1 MAYCSPLESF
11 YVNVLRRTVYAASII
26 KMADNEDESN
36 HTNGTALT
44 EVSPVSVS
52 GSRVNVSA
60 TTSSQIEGENG
71 DGSVKALV
79 SGEVGGEQGL
89 SQLVTIHS
97 ESSADAKATD
107 GASEVIG
114 QILGGEVLTSY
125 VQASDSAEDTVTTEC
140 TTISSDFLNALGPAT
155 TIIYVQPDG
164 SFVESSGLSVEE
176 QQQLLEQLSKQQL
189 VQVTGNE
196 ATRLIEQNQA
206 PAPKPAQSAKPAV
219 ISSVDVQQVIDHVNK
234 SQVRAQA
241 ELTRS
246 HTATPKIL
254 QRNVQAQSPSYI
266 TLEAG
271 NVISGQ
277 LTTTLQPQPFTIVQN
292 ASQQLQSVAKQ
303 VALHQSQN
311 GAQPIQQKVSF
322 L

>member
-1 MAYCSPLESF
+1 
-11 YVNVLRRTVYAASII
+11 
-26 KMADNEDESN
+26 MADNEDESSN
-36 HTNGTALT
+36 TNGTALT
-44 EVSPVSVS
+44 HDSAESEAS
-52 GSRVNVSA
+52 VSA
-60 TTSSQIEGENG
+60 TTSSQIEGKNE
-71 DGSVKALV
+71 DGSGEGVV
-79 SGEVGGEQGL
+79 SGEAGEGEQGL
-89 SQLVTIHS
+89 LVTV
-97 ESSADAKATD
+97 SADGKAAD
-107 GASEVIG
+107 GSPEVIG
-114 QILGGEVLTSY
+114 QILGAEVLTSF
-125 VQASDSAEDTVTTEC
+125 VQASENTEDAVTTEC

-196 ATRLIEQNQA
+196 ATRLLEQSQAPA
-206 PAPKPAQSAKPAV
+206 PAPKPAQSVKPAV

-241 ELTRS
+241 ELSRS

-254 QRNVQAQSPSYI
+254 QRSVQAQTPSFV

-311 GAQPIQQKVSF
+311 GAQPVQQKVKHARLPCGQTSG
-322 L
+322 LRDQNTP

>member
-1 MAYCSPLESF
+1 
-11 YVNVLRRTVYAASII
+11 
-26 KMADNEDESN
+26 MADNEDESN
-36 HTNGTALT
+36 NTNGAELT
-44 EVSPVSVS
+44 EVGSVNVS
-52 GSRVNVSA
+52 GSQAKVSDN
-60 TTSSQIEGENG
+60 TSSQIELDNG
-71 DGSVKALV
+71 DGIVKVVV
-79 SGEVGGEQGL
+79 SGEGGVEQGL

-97 ESSADAKATD
+97 AATTGAKAAD
-107 GASEVIG
+107 GPAEVIG
-114 QILGGEVLTSY
+114 QILGTEVLTSY
-125 VQASDSAEDTVTTEC
+125 VQASDNAEDTVATEC
-140 TTISSDFLNALGPAT
+140 ATISSDFLSALGPAT

-196 ATRLIEQNQA
+196 ATRLIEQSQSQA
-206 PAPKPAQSAKPAV
+206 PTPTPKPTQSTKPAV

-254 QRNVQAQSPSYI
+254 QRNIQAQTQSYI

-311 GAQPIQQKVSF
+311 GAQPIQQKVKF

>member
-1 MAYCSPLESF
+1 
-11 YVNVLRRTVYAASII
+11 
-26 KMADNEDESN
+26 MADNEDESSN
-36 HTNGTALT
+36 TNGADLT
-44 EVSPVSVS
+44 EVSLVSVS
-52 GSRVNVSA
+52 GSQGKVS
-60 TTSSQIEGENG
+60 TSTSSQIECENG
-71 DGSVKALV
+71 DGSVKVVV
-79 SGEVGGEQGL
+79 SSEGGGERAL
-89 SQLVTIHS
+89 SQLVTIQS
-97 ESSADAKATD
+97 ESSASAKAAD
-107 GASEVIG
+107 GSPEVIG
-114 QILGGEVLTSY
+114 QILGGEVLTSF
-125 VQASDSAEDTVTTEC
+125 VQASDNVEDTVTTEC
-140 TTISSDFLNALGPAT
+140 TTISSDFLSALGPAT

-196 ATRLIEQNQA
+196 ATRLIEQSQSQA
-206 PAPKPAQSAKPAV
+206 PAPKPAPSAKPAV

-241 ELTRS
+241 ELSRS
-246 HTATPKIL
+246 HTATPKL
-254 QRNVQAQSPSYI
+254 PQRKVQAQTPSYI

-271 NVISGQ
+271 TVISGQ

-311 GAQPIQQKVSF
+311 GAQPIQQKVRVSVEHTQ
-322 L
+322 LECLGWYAV

>member
-1 MAYCSPLESF
+1 MNA
-11 YVNVLRRTVYAASII
+11 LRRIVQAASII

-52 GSRVNVSA
+52 GSQVTVSA
-60 TTSSQIEGENG
+60 TTSSQMESENE
-71 DGSVKALV
+71 DGSVEAVV
-79 SGEVGGEQGL
+79 SGEGGSEQGL
-89 SQLVTIHS
+89 SHLVTIHS
-97 ESSADAKATD
+97 GSSADAKATD
-107 GASEVIG
+107 GSSEVIG

-125 VQASDSAEDTVTTEC
+125 VQASDNAEDTVTTEC

-176 QQQLLEQLSKQQL
+176 QQMLLEQLSKQQL

-206 PAPKPAQSAKPAV
+206 PAPKPAQSAKPTV
-219 ISSVDVQQVIDHVNK
+219 MSSVDVQQVIDHVNK
-234 SQVRAQA
+234 SQVRAQT
-241 ELTRS
+241 EVTRS
-246 HTATPKIL
+246 HSTTPKIL
-254 QRNVQAQSPSYI
+254 QRNVPAQTPSYI

-292 ASQQLQSVAKQ
+292 ASQQLQSAAKQ

-311 GAQPIQQKVSF
+311 GAQPIQQKVRF

>member
-1 MAYCSPLESF
+1 
-11 YVNVLRRTVYAASII
+11 
-26 KMADNEDESN
+26 MADNEDESSN
-36 HTNGTALT
+36 TNGADLT
-44 EVSPVSVS
+44 EVSLVSVS
-52 GSRVNVSA
+52 GSQGKVS
-60 TTSSQIEGENG
+60 TSTSSQIECEKG
-71 DGSVKALV
+71 DGSVKVVV
-79 SGEVGGEQGL
+79 SSEGGGERGL
-89 SQLVTIHS
+89 SQLVTIQS
-97 ESSADAKATD
+97 ESSASAKAAD
-107 GASEVIG
+107 GSPEVIG
-114 QILGGEVLTSY
+114 QILGGEVLTSF
-125 VQASDSAEDTVTTEC
+125 VQASDNVEDTVTTEC
-140 TTISSDFLNALGPAT
+140 TTISSDFLSALGPAT

-196 ATRLIEQNQA
+196 ATRLIEQSQSQAPA
-206 PAPKPAQSAKPAV
+206 PAPKPAPSAKPAV

-241 ELTRS
+241 ELNRS
-246 HTATPKIL
+246 HTATPKL
-254 QRNVQAQSPSYI
+254 PQRKVQAQTPSYI

-271 NVISGQ
+271 TVISGQ

-311 GAQPIQQKVSF
+311 GAQPIQQKVRFSGEHAQ
-322 L
+322 LECLGWYVV

>member
-1 MAYCSPLESF
+1 
-11 YVNVLRRTVYAASII
+11 
-26 KMADNEDESN
+26 MADNEEESSN
-36 HTNGTALT
+36 TNGTALAG
-44 EVSPVSVS
+44 VSPVSVIGTQTS
-52 GSRVNVSA
+52 VSA
-60 TTSSQIEGENG
+60 TTSSQIEGEHG
-71 DGSVKALV
+71 DGSVKVVV
-79 SGEVGGEQGL
+79 SSEGGGQQGL

-97 ESSADAKATD
+97 ESSADAKAAD
-107 GASEVIG
+107 GSSEVIG
-114 QILGGEVLTSY
+114 QILSGEVLTSY
-125 VQASDSAEDTVTTEC
+125 VQASDNAEDTVTTEC

-196 ATRLIEQNQA
+196 ATRLIEQSQAPA
-206 PAPKPAQSAKPAV
+206 PAPKPAQSSKPSI

-241 ELTRS
+241 EQNRS

-254 QRNVQAQSPSYI
+254 QRSVQAQTPSYI

-292 ASQQLQSVAKQ
+292 ASQQLQSAAKQ

-311 GAQPIQQKVSF
+311 GAQPIQQKVRV

>member
-1 MAYCSPLESF
+1 
-11 YVNVLRRTVYAASII
+11 
-26 KMADNEDESN
+26 MADNEDESSN
-36 HTNGTALT
+36 TNGAALT
-44 EVSPVSVS
+44 EVRSVNVS
-52 GSRVNVSA
+52 GSQAKVSA
-60 TTSSQIEGENG
+60 NTSSQIEGENG
-71 DGSVKALV
+71 EGSIKVVV
-79 SGEVGGEQGL
+79 SGEGGVEQGL

-97 ESSADAKATD
+97 AASTGTKTVEGS
-107 GASEVIG
+107 SEVIG
-114 QILGGEVLTSY
+114 QILGTEVLTSY
-125 VQASDSAEDTVTTEC
+125 VQASDNAEDTGATEC
-140 TTISSDFLNALGPAT
+140 ATISSDFLNALGPAT

-196 ATRLIEQNQA
+196 ATRLIEQSQA
-206 PAPKPAQSAKPAV
+206 ATPTPKPAQSAKPAV

-234 SQVRAQA
+234 SQVRTQA
-241 ELTRS
+241 ELSRS

-254 QRNVQAQSPSYI
+254 QRNVQAQTPSYI

-277 LTTTLQPQPFTIVQN
+277 LTTTLQPQPFTLVQN

-311 GAQPIQQKVSF
+311 GAQPIQPKVKF
-322 L
+322 P

>member
-1 MAYCSPLESF
+1 
-11 YVNVLRRTVYAASII
+11 
-26 KMADNEDESN
+26 MADNEDESN
-36 HTNGTALT
+36 NTNGVVLT

-52 GSRVNVSA
+52 ASQATVSA
-60 TTSSQIEGENG
+60 STSSQTECENG
-71 DGSVKALV
+71 DCSVKVVV
-79 SGEVGGEQGL
+79 SAEGGGEQGL
-89 SQLVTIHS
+89 SQLVTVQS
-97 ESSADAKATD
+97 ESSAGTKAAD
-107 GASEVIG
+107 GSSEVIG

-125 VQASDSAEDTVTTEC
+125 VQASDNAEDTVTTEC
-140 TTISSDFLNALGPAT
+140 ATISTDFLNALGPAT

-189 VQVTGNE
+189 VQVTGTE
-196 ATRLIEQNQA
+196 ATRLIEQSQSQA

-246 HTATPKIL
+246 HTATPKIP
-254 QRNVQAQSPSYI
+254 QRNVQAQAPSYI

-311 GAQPIQQKVSF
+311 GAQPIQQKVRF

>member
-1 MAYCSPLESF
+1 
-11 YVNVLRRTVYAASII
+11 
-26 KMADNEDESN
+26 MADNEDESN
-36 HTNGTALT
+36 NTNGTALT
-44 EVSPVSVS
+44 EASPGSVS
-52 GSRVNVSA
+52 GSQANVSA
-60 TTSSQIEGENG
+60 TTISLEGENG
-71 DGSVKALV
+71 DGGVKVVV
-79 SGEVGGEQGL
+79 SGEGGGEQGL

-97 ESSADAKATD
+97 ESSADAKA
-107 GASEVIG
+107 AHASSEVIG
-114 QILGGEVLTSY
+114 QILGAEVLTSY
-125 VQASDSAEDTVTTEC
+125 VQASDHAEDTMTTEC

-196 ATRLIEQNQA
+196 ATRLIEQSQA
-206 PAPKPAQSAKPAV
+206 PVPAPKPTQSSKPAV

-246 HTATPKIL
+246 HTMTPKIL
-254 QRNVQAQSPSYI
+254 QRSVQAQTPSYI

-311 GAQPIQQKVSF
+311 GAPPLQQKVR
-322 L
+322 LL